1 MNVEAPT
8 RNGMVMPR
16 YYFHIRQ
23 GDILIRDPEGIE
35 VAETE
40 ALEEEAVEAARD
52 LLADGD
58 LQGLDRRE
66 WLYEIAD
73 ESGSTV
79 LTLLFSEAVE
89 PDLPG
94 AANREGRAD

>member
-1 MNVEAPT
+1 
-8 RNGMVMPR
+8 MVMPR